1 MTEKQQSK
9 QPTSRV
15 DIALAVITG
24 AINGGLKNG
33 LFDLD
38 DARQIA
44 GALEIIKRELVN
56 NSTSSLAEQYPA
68 LHTNQDNDEPEEKA

>member
-1 MTEKQQSK
+1 MTDNKQTK
-9 QPTSRV
+9 HTSRV
-15 DIALAVITG
+15 DIALAIITG

-56 NSTSSLAEQYPA
+56 NNTSQILEQRTSLHQS
-68 LHTNQDNDEPEEKA
+68 QDDNGQSSDK